1 MTTSVRTGSFRTQVL
16 WKDPFTAAA
25 AITHQPF
32 HDIVTVGRLSVRNT
46 VV

>member
-1 MTTSVRTGSFRTQVL
+1 VTIAVKTGSFRAQGL
-16 WKDPFTAAA
+16 WKDPFTVPA